1 MLNKIT
7 SAIRL
12 YFLVFLLSGAIL
24 GIGIYGIYQLNV
36 MNENT
41 KTLYADRVVPIEQ
54 LAAIRHSYIYDI
66 LFRFVDLENRT
77 NEPDLLLREIEETQ
91 QVIEKSWESYKKTY
105 LTPEEVEL
113 VTQTELLKE
122 NVDSAISTIKQRIR
136 NDNQVEDLVDEAQR
150 AAFNAIT
157 GKLNE
162 LIDLQV
168 GISTQV
174 SKGNEQLYRDTT
186 KKFILFIVIALLS
199 ALGLA
204 YILLKGIWELI
215 LNLEGSNRLLKSSE
229 AKYRAFIENA
239 GDSIFILD
247 NELNISEVNES
258 ACNLLGYTREE
269 LKQTKYSVI
278 NPTWNTET
286 NSEGFLAQSLD
297 EGKVYQSQLKRK
309 NGTLVEIEVNIKV
322 LENVGFISIARD
334 TTERR
339 KVELAIKQS
348 EEKYRDLFN
357 KTPAFITIWDIESFT
372 ILEVNNTVIE
382 KFGYTL
388 QEWEGMS
395 VLQYRPPE
403 EHDQVKESARLLLNE
418 GQPVFHEMGTQ
429 IKRNSETMQ
438 VEISSHKIIYK
449 NRPAVLSHA
458 RDVTEQKKAEEEL
471 RKSEVQFRSLIDHAA
486 DAIFMVTDW
495 GMIFD
500 VNQSASTLFQYSRDE
515 LIGMSVLDLYPEQ
528 IRSTVPI
535 IIWDPLKQ
543 SNIYINE
550 TVLYRKDGQ
559 GVHVEISRKML
570 PDATGTIAIVRDITE
585 RFKAEEK
592 LRQSEEKYRSL
603 TENIT
608 DAIVLT
614 DADNV
619 TIYRS
624 PATER
629 ITGYTD
635 EEAQNINLLDLVH
648 PDDKAHS
655 VEGYLKAMNEPGVP
669 DHFKVRIRHK
679 KGHFVW
685 IEGTTLNMFHNES
698 IKALVTNFRDITLRK
713 QVEEQL
719 ALSALI
725 VNSTDDAIISKTV
738 EGEITSWNHG
748 AEKVLGYTAE
758 EAIGQSIYMLIAP
771 ELFEEEVMISENI
784 KQGKSVDHYETRR
797 IRKDGRVI
805 NVSLTISPIMGESG
819 QVIGASK
826 IMRDITEQ
834 KTMELER
841 DKIMDEL
848 IQRNRDLEQFS
859 YIVSHNLRAP
869 VANIISISDF
879 MLRPSLNPAKKEQL
893 GEGLAKSVLALDGV
907 IKDLNQI
914 LQSKREVSEH
924 TSSVNFSELLHAI
937 KLSIANLVEE
947 NRVHFIIDF
956 AEVDEMVTLK
966 SYLYSIF
973 YNLITNSIKYRQ
985 PHIDPIIEIASK
997 LTDSGIEIK
1006 FKDNGLGIDLQKKG
1020 EQVFGL
1026 YKRFHSHTEGKGM
1039 GLYMVKTQVE
1049 TLGGKI
1055 SIESEVSIGTTFKI
1069 EFGKPGK

>member
-1 MLNKIT
+1 M
-7 SAIRL
+7 
-12 YFLVFLLSGAIL
+12 FLLSGAIL
-24 GIGIYGIYQLNV
+24 GMGIYGIYQLNV

-41 KTLYADRVVPIEQ
+41 KTLYADRVVPIQQ
-54 LAAIRHSYIYDI
+54 LASIRHSYIYGI
-66 LFRFVDLENRT
+66 LFRFVDLENST
-77 NEPDLLLREIEETQ
+77 NEPDLVLREIEDIQ
-91 QVIEKSWESYKKTY
+91 QVIEKNWQSYKETY
-105 LTPEEVEL
+105 FTPEEEEL
-113 VTQTELLKE
+113 VNQTELLKA
-122 NVDSAISTIKQRIR
+122 NVDFAINTIKQRIR
-136 NDNQVEDLVDEAQR
+136 NENQVEDLVDEESR
-150 AAFNAIT
+150 DAFNAVL
-157 GKLNE
+157 GRLNE

-168 GISTQV
+168 GVGTQV
-174 SKGNEQLYRDTT
+174 SNSNEQLYRDTA
-186 KKFILFIVIALLS
+186 KKFILFIVIALLA

-215 LNLEGSNRLLKSSE
+215 VNLEGSNRLLKSSE

-247 NELNISEVNES
+247 NDLNISEVNES

-269 LKQTKYSVI
+269 LKQMKYSEI
-278 NPTWNTET
+278 NPGWKTET
-286 NSEGFLAQSLD
+286 NSERVLAQSLD
-297 EGKVYQSQLKRK
+297 DGKVYESQLRRK
-309 NGTLVEIEVNIKV
+309 NGTLVEVEVNTKV

-357 KTPAFITIWDIESFT
+357 KTPAFITIWDIESLT
-372 ILEVNNTVIE
+372 ILEVNNSVIE
-382 KFGYTL
+382 KFGYIRE
-388 QEWEGMS
+388 EWEGMS
-395 VLQYRPPE
+395 VLQNRPPE
-403 EHDQVKESARLLLNE
+403 EHGQIKESARLLLIGE
-418 GQPVFHEMGTQ
+418 QPVFNEMGAQ
-429 IKRNSETMQ
+429 IKKNGEVVQM
-438 VEISSHKIIYK
+438 EISSHKIIYK
-449 NRPAVLSHA
+449 NRPAILSHA
-458 RDVTEQKKAEEEL
+458 RDVTEQKKAEQEL

-486 DAIFMVTDW
+486 DAIFMVSDW
-495 GMIFD
+495 GIIFD
-500 VNQSASTLFQYSRDE
+500 VNQSASTLLQYTREE
-515 LIGMSVLDLYPEQ
+515 LIGMSVLELYPVHM
-528 IRSTVPI
+528 RAAVPI
-535 IIWDPLKQ
+535 LIWDALKQ

-550 TVLYRKDGQ
+550 TVLYRKDGT
-559 GVHVEISRKML
+559 GVQVEISRKML
-570 PDATGTIAIVRDITE
+570 PDATGAIAIVRDITE

-614 DADNV
+614 DADNL

-629 ITGYTD
+629 ITGYSDD
-635 EEAQNINLLDLVH
+635 EANIMNLLDLIH
-648 PDDKAHS
+648 PDDKAQS
-655 VEGYLKAMNEPGVP
+655 VEGYLKAMEEPGVP
-669 DHFKVRIRHK
+669 NHFKVRIRHK
-679 KGHFVW
+679 EGHYAW

-698 IKALVTNFRDITLRK
+698 IKALVTNFRDITVRK
-713 QVEEQL
+713 QAEEQL

-725 VNSTDDAIISKTV
+725 VNSSDDAIISKTID
-738 EGEITSWNHG
+738 GKITSWNHG

-771 ELFEEEVMISENI
+771 ELYDEEVMISGNI
-784 KQGKSVDHYETRR
+784 KQGKAVDHYETRR

-805 NVSLTISPIMGESG
+805 NVSLTISPIMDESG

-841 DKIMDEL
+841 DKIMEEL

-869 VANIISISDF
+869 VANIIGISDF
-879 MLRPSLNPAKKEQL
+879 MQRPGLNPTKKEQL
-893 GEGLAKSVLALDGV
+893 GEGLSKSVQALDLV

-914 LQSKREVSEH
+914 LKSKREISEQN
-924 TSSVNFSELLHAI
+924 SRVNFSELLHAI
-937 KLSIANLVEE
+937 KLSIANLVKQE
-947 NRVHFIIDF
+947 RVHFIIDF
-956 AEVDEMVTLK
+956 TEAEEMVTLK

-985 PHIDPIIEIASK
+985 PHTDPVIEIRSK
-997 LTDSGIEIK
+997 LTQSGIELM
-1006 FKDNGLGIDLQKKG
+1006 FKDNGLGIDLKKKG

-1055 SIESEVSIGTTFKI
+1055 SIESEVNKGTVFKI
-1069 EFGKPGK
+1069 EFGKSGK